1 MLYQGIEDH
10 SAFDNRMLMMPKRG
24 DAGGS
29 GGGGGGG
36 ATAVAAAS
44 AQPGDARRGHSGA
57 RSGAFGT
64 PGNALDA
71 APDAELDPLVNL
83 YYPMATA
90 NPPPAHNDIS
100 YGSSMLPFSAASPSS
115 LYDMDFYT
123 SNYSGR
129 SEASRLADERRAG
142 SVAGMQ
148 GPAGQRDSFLSYT
161 MPPELCQARTQ
172 QVAEQGLLYTAS
184 PLYGASATAFG
195 SLNGSAWTG
204 PLDTSLDHDVRRSS
218 LMKSG
223 VPMPNVNTDLKS
235 NSDFVP
241 NPNQHNTNN
250 NNYGYEDAEE
260 DGNDEAEEDADN
272 SDSDHQSHLQRQRR
286 FSSSRTPSSGTI
298 ATSFS
303 QGSRKVSDSRLS
315 AQGLAEVLNLESAEE
330 ALRRER
336 FILDIFERELQYP
349 LGYKTWVR
357 DTSKEYRTQLLD
369 QLHRRVSQTYPEYDK
384 PVLETIIRRATYY
397 MMQSRLR
404 RERRA
409 KAKVK
414 RDEERRSRGSRGSES
429 GHSSHFELP
438 HYGGPVDPGFL
449 Q

>member
-10 SAFDNRMLMMPKRG
+10 SAFDSRMLMMPKRG
-24 DAGGS
+24 DAGGGGS
-29 GGGGGGG
+29 G
-36 ATAVAAAS
+36 AAAVRAAS
-44 AQPGDARRGHSGA
+44 AQPGDASRTHSGA
-57 RSGAFGT
+57 HGGAFGT
-64 PGNALDA
+64 TGGALDA
-71 APDAELDPLVNL
+71 MPDTELDPLVNL

-90 NPPPAHNDIS
+90 VPPPAHNDIL
-100 YGSSMLPFSAASPSS
+100 YNSSVLSFSAASPSS

-129 SEASRLADERRAG
+129 PEAGRLSHEGRAG
-142 SVAGMQ
+142 SVAGAQ
-148 GPAGQRDSFLSYT
+148 GPTAPAGQRDSFLSYSVPT
-161 MPPELCQARTQ
+161 EHSQMRTQ
-172 QVAEQGLLYTAS
+172 QVAEQGPLYTAS

-195 SLNGSAWTG
+195 SINGSAWAG
-204 PLDTSLDHDVRRSS
+204 PLGTNLNREVRRSS
-218 LMKSG
+218 SLVMPG
-223 VPMPNVNTDLKS
+223 VPMPNVNTDLNINTASAS
-235 NSDFVP
+235 NH
-241 NPNQHNTNN
+241 NPNNTNN
-250 NNYGYEDAEE
+250 NYEYEDAEE

-272 SDSDHQSHLQRQRR
+272 SDSDNQPHLQRQRR
-286 FSSSRTPSSGTI
+286 FSSSRTPSTGAI

-303 QGSRKVSDSRLS
+303 QGSKKVSDSRLS

-414 RDEERRSRGSRGSES
+414 RDEERRSRGSRGSEN
-429 GHSSHFELP
+429 GHGSQFELP
-438 HYGGPVDPGFL
+438 HFGGPVDPGFL
-449 Q
+449 R